1 MNQSA
6 ERPDLEVPEIDDED
20 VREQLMACTAELLGV
35 PALACPIRACWRSR
49 ACRYVGTDTS
59 PSLPT
64 CLQWLTEA
72 ERAGFDALYLRV
84 RAAFFIVGLEAEPLP
99 SPDPETREL
108 QDAALEIAATVL
120 CNDPAE
126 RPAVRRWI
134 RRRRDKLP
142 ALLEGEALAAYR
154 AVVDGLPRDMLKR
167 LPWML

>member
-1 MNQSA
+1 M
-6 ERPDLEVPEIDDED
+6 
-20 VREQLMACTAELLGV
+20 
-35 PALACPIRACWRSR
+35 
-49 ACRYVGTDTS
+49 
-59 PSLPT
+59 
-64 CLQWLTEA
+64 TEA

-84 RAAFFIVGLEAEPLP
+84 RAAFFIVALEAEPQP

-120 CNDPAE
+120 CNNPVK

-154 AVVDGLPRDMLKR
+154 AVVDGLPREKLKA
-167 LPWML
+167 LPWLL